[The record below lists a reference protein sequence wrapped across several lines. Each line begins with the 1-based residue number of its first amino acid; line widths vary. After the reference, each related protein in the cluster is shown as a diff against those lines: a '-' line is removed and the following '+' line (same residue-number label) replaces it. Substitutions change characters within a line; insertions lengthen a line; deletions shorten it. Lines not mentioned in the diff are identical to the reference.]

1 MYKRKFI
8 NMNKVYKVKNR
19 YLGLNFR
26 GVHNVIIIWK
36 NGKRQIARVRTITSL
51 EHPLYKNGKN
61 IMIYDEEALGMAKH
75 GKIVPYSVYELGTK
89 RWSGIYKE
97 SHLISYVHLRNA
109 PKGLKKPKS
118 LIKK

>member
-36 NGKRQIARVRTITSL
+36 NGKKQIARVKPITSL
-51 EHPLYKNGKN
+51 ENEKN
-61 IMIYDEEALGMAKH
+61 IN
-75 GKIVPYSVYELGTK
+75 GKIVTSYDKRALRMAKKGLITPYPIKSLGTK
-89 RWSGIYKE
+89 HWSGIFNKSKVISY
-97 SHLISYVHLRNA
+97 SHLERANKS
-109 PKGLKKPKS
+109 LKKPKGA
-118 LIKK
+118 K

>member
-36 NGKRQIARVRTITSL
+36 NGKKQIARVKPITSL
-51 EHPLYKNGKN
+51 ENEK
-61 IMIYDEEALGMAKH
+61 
-75 GKIVPYSVYELGTK
+75 T
-89 RWSGIYKE
+89 
-97 SHLISYVHLRNA
+97 
-109 PKGLKKPKS
+109 
-118 LIKK
+118 

>member
-1 MYKRKFI
+1 MKKRKFI
-8 NMNKVYKVKNR
+8 NFNKVYRVSNR
-19 YLGLNFR
+19 ILGINSK
-26 GVHNVIIIWK
+26 GSHNVIVIWK
-36 NGKRQIARVRTITSL
+36 NGKKQIARVRTITSL
-51 EHPLYKNGKN
+51 EHRLYKCGKN
-61 IMIYDEEALGMAKH
+61 IMIYDEEALEMAKH

-97 SHLISYVHLRNA
+97 SHVISYDHLRNA